1 MKNLFSVVMCF
12 VALGF
17 VSCEKESVQEAPGNI
32 PGMGNNQ
39 GQLEISES
47 FDMPEDISIVGTIT
61 GAVEEEEI
69 TAASLKSYS
78 NWDSFGSGQDVI
90 LKVTLQNNSV
100 SRRTVFFPKGLVWK
114 CVAGDF
120 QHGIQIQ
127 TTWLNLGAG
136 ETRTITIRLYCANLH
151 MDTPDY
157 SGIYEILGVT
167 SSKVLWRFLDLIQW
181 RMVNYEMYVDNSLK
195 AGSSDLPEYTD
206 MAAKLQTMIH
216 KLTDT
221 GETLSD
227 EDIAFIESIPELP
240 VEQRPVLESDGTYS
254 EDILEYG
261 QSNQ

>member
-1 MKNLFSVVMCF
+1 MKNLFSVVLCF
-12 VALGF
+12 VVLGF
-17 VSCEKESVQEAPGNI
+17 VSCEKESEQEAPGNI

-61 GAVEEEEI
+61 GVEEEEA
-69 TAASLKSYS
+69 TTASLKSYS
-78 NWDSFGSGQDVI
+78 NLDCFGSGQDVI
-90 LKVTLQNNSV
+90 LKVTLQNNST
-100 SRRTVFFPKGLVWK
+100 SSRTVFFPKGLVWK
-114 CVAGDF
+114 CVTGDF

-127 TTWLNLGAG
+127 TTWLNLSAG
-136 ETRTITIRLYCANLH
+136 QQRTITIRLYCANLH
-151 MDTPDY
+151 MDTPDD

-181 RMVNYEMYVDNSLK
+181 RMVNYEMLVENSLK
-195 AGSSDLPEYTD
+195 AGTSDLPEYTD

-227 EDIAFIESIPELP
+227 EDISFIESIPELP
-240 VEQRPVLESDGTYS
+240 EDQRPVMNSDGTYS

-261 QSNQ
+261 QSID